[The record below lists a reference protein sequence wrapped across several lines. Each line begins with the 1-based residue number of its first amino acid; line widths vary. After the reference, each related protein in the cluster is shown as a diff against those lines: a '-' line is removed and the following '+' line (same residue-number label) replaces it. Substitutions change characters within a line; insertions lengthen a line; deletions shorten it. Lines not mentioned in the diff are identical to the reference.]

1 MSRHTQVAQHPGG
14 SRVEAKARERLGRA
28 RTEKMRVAPVP
39 GAPAVLRV
47 THAAGGRRH
56 VAHVLVGLHRGVTFF
71 DDDGERTPVYTP
83 PGTGL
88 RFRLA
93 RGAALFEGL
102 PGLIPIACTC
112 PDFVVRGTTSAPA
125 SGGVR
130 SVNRAPGVR
139 GDAAVMGAV
148 LGCKHMLAA
157 EDHLMRGIAASEYF
171 SVPLEGAS
179 SSTDQQQP

>member
-1 MSRHTQVAQHPGG
+1 MPPHVQVAQHPGG
-14 SRVEAKARERLGRA
+14 SRVEAKSRERLARA
-28 RTEKMRVAPVP
+28 RTENMRVSAVAGTPS
-39 GAPAVLRV
+39 VLRV
-47 THAAGGRRH
+47 AHPGPGGRRH
-56 VAHVLVGLHRGVTFF
+56 VSHVLVGLHRGVTFF

-83 PGTGL
+83 PGTRL

-112 PDFVVRGTTSAPA
+112 PDFVVRGTTSTTAT
-125 SGGVR
+125 GGVR
-130 SVNRAPGVR
+130 SVNRSPNTR

-157 EDHLMRGIAASEYF
+157 EDHLMRGVAASEYF
-171 SVPLEGAS
+171 SVPLEGTT
-179 SSTDQQQP
+179 TDDPQQ